1 MELRL
6 TGLLGE
12 LDSVSPAN
20 RWPERILWFRGY
32 KRLVAPSRL
41 FRLLADAVGKQKR
54 DRFHDPSSD
63 LNDQVPLI

>member
-1 MELRL
+1 MHMTTKTRRVDGV
-6 TGLLGE
+6 TIV
-12 LDSVSPAN
+12 D
-20 RWPERILWFRGY
+20 IGY
-32 KRLVAPSRL
+32 KRLVAPPRL